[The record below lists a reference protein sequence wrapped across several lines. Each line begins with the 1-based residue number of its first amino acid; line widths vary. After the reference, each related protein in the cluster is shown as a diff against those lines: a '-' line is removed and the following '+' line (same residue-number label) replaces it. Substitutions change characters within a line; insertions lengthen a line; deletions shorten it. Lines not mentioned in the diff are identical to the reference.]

1 MLKLIVTLKQ
11 APKSNMVSMQE
22 GTNIVVRNSEDA
34 MLTFD
39 DCNALELAMTLK
51 DAMGDDV
58 HITTLS
64 FGNDKTEEILRESL
78 ALGVDRAIL
87 VNDGQMR
94 GSDTLATA
102 RALAAAVRKIGD
114 FDAVLT
120 GHASMD
126 GMQSCLS

>member
-22 GTNIVVRNSEDA
+22 GTNIVVRNPEDA

-64 FGNDKTEEILRESL
+64 FGNDKTEEILRESSGSRCRSGDSCKRR
-78 ALGVDRAIL
+78 ADERVGYPGHGAGSRRRGEKDRRL
-87 VNDGQMR
+87 
-94 GSDTLATA
+94 
-102 RALAAAVRKIGD
+102 
-114 FDAVLT
+114 
-120 GHASMD
+120 
-126 GMQSCLS
+126 